1 MKINNK
7 FFIVVVLLMVSALY
21 IYGHAA
27 EKDTV
32 NMPSTVIH
40 HVTLKWKDG
49 VSDSDKQKALDGLK
63 EIASTTPGV
72 KNIWMKSLK
81 IQPREYSQTFVIE
94 FENDAALKAYADHP
108 KKKEWDDFY
117 YSIRETSLNSVTTN

>member
-1 MKINNK
+1 MKRNNNL
-7 FFIVVVLLMVSALY
+7 FVFVMLIIVAVFYM
-21 IYGHAA
+21 YGHAA
-27 EKDTV
+27 EKESV

-40 HVTLKWKDG
+40 HVTLKWKEG
-49 VSDSDKQKALDGLK
+49 VSDADKQKALDGLK
-63 EIASTTPGV
+63 EIASTSPGV
-72 KNIWMKSLK
+72 KNLWMKSLK

-94 FENDAALKAYADHP
+94 FENEAALKAYAEHP

>member
-1 MKINNK
+1 
-7 FFIVVVLLMVSALY
+7 
-21 IYGHAA
+21 
-27 EKDTV
+27 
-32 NMPSTVIH
+32 MPTSVIH
-40 HVTLKWKDG
+40 HVTLKWKEGTTDA
-49 VSDSDKQKALDGLK
+49 DKQKALDGLK
-63 EIASTTPGV
+63 EIVSTTEGA

-94 FENDAALKAYADHP
+94 FESEAALKAYAEHP

>member
-1 MKINNK
+1 MKRNNN
-7 FFIVVVLLMVSALY
+7 FFIVSVLLMVAVLY
-21 IYGHAA
+21 MYGHAA
-27 EKDTV
+27 ENQTA

-40 HVTLKWKDG
+40 HVTLKWKEGTTDA
-49 VSDSDKQKALDGLK
+49 DKQKALDGLK
-63 EIASTTPGV
+63 EIVATTPGV
-72 KNIWMKSLK
+72 KNLWMKALK

-94 FENDAALKAYADHP
+94 FENEAALKAYAGHP